1 MWVAYYQME
10 VKMHPA
16 LWLTGRSATV
26 GIHMAGE
33 RLSRSRPLTAA
44 DVPRNGIE
52 LSIEW
57 LTAVLCSGTP
67 GAEVTTFTIPEAH
80 AGTTSRASLRV
91 TYNQAGADAELPTQL
106 FTKSSASFAQ
116 RLMLGGA
123 DVLYGETHFFMTFRP
138 RIEMEAPRGYYGGVD
153 PKSSRSLIVLE
164 DIAATKGATFIEP
177 TTPITRDQLDGLLAN
192 MAAYHGACWEDPD
205 LGILKTPNDFYRN
218 LSTFVR
224 MGPRSAVGM
233 ERAKSVI
240 PDRLYGKADK
250 LWEGTR
256 RSLDLATNAG
266 PRTLLHGDGHV
277 GQTYITGDG
286 RMGHTDWQ
294 GTMQGGWFYDYAYL
308 VSTALDPDQRRAWD
322 QELLEHYLES
332 PAAAGGKPPA
342 FDEAWLRYRQ
352 AVFYAY
358 SAWAFTVGRA
368 FYQPK
373 MQPDEVSLAC
383 INRVAAA
390 IDDLRSLDAVGL

>member
-1 MWVAYYQME
+1 
-10 VKMHPA
+10 MHPA
-16 LWLTGRSATV
+16 LWLAGRAATV
-26 GIHMAGE
+26 GIHLMGE
-33 RLSRSRPLTAA
+33 RLNRSTPLTAA
-44 DVPRNGIE
+44 DVPRNGID
-52 LSIEW
+52 LSTEW

-67 GAEVTTFTIPEAH
+67 GAEVTAFTIPEAH
-80 AGTTSRASLRV
+80 AGTTSRSSLRV
-91 TYNQAGADAELPTQL
+91 TYNQAGADAGLPTQL

-123 DVLYGETHFFMTFRP
+123 DVLHGETHFFMTFRP

-153 PKSSRSLIVLE
+153 PKSWRSLIVLE

-177 TTPITRDQLDGLLAN
+177 TTPITRAQLEDLLAN

-205 LGILKTPNDFYRN
+205 LKILKTPNDFYRN

-224 MGPRSAVGM
+224 MGTRCGVGM
-233 ERAKSVI
+233 ERAKPVI
-240 PDRLYGKADK
+240 PDRLYGKANK

-256 RSLDLATNAG
+256 RCLDLATNAG
-266 PRTLLHGDGHV
+266 PATLLHGDGHV
-277 GQTYITGDG
+277 GQVYITADG

-294 GTMQGGWFYDYAYL
+294 GTMRGGWFYDYAYL
-308 VSTALDPDQRRAWD
+308 VSTAVDPEHRRAWD
-322 QELLEHYLES
+322 RELLEHYLES
-332 PAAAGGKPPA
+332 LAQAGGKPPT

-352 AVFYAY
+352 AVLYGY
-358 SAWAFTVGRA
+358 SAWSFTMGRA

-390 IDDLRSLDAVGL
+390 IDDLRSLEAVGL

>member
-1 MWVAYYQME
+1 
-10 VKMHPA
+10 MHPVA
-16 LWLTGRSATV
+16 WLAGRATTV
-26 GIHMAGE
+26 GAQMVAE
-33 RLSRSRPLTAA
+33 RIGRSRPLVAT
-44 DVPRNGIE
+44 DIPRSGTD
-52 LSIEW
+52 LTREW
-57 LTAVLCSGTP
+57 LTAVLCPDAP
-67 GAEVTTFTIPEAH
+67 GAEVIAFTVPEAH

-91 TYNQAGADAELPTQL
+91 TYNDVGMAAGLPTQL

-123 DVLYGETHFFMTFRP
+123 DVLHGETHFFMTFRP
-138 RIEMEAPRGYYGGVD
+138 RIEMEAPRGYFGGVD
-153 PKSSRSLIVLE
+153 PRSWRSLILME
-164 DIAATKGATFIEP
+164 DIAATKGAQFIEP
-177 TTPITRDQLDGLLAN
+177 TTAISRSQLEDLLGN
-192 MAAYHGACWEDPD
+192 MAKYHGACWDDPD
-205 LGILKTPNDFYRN
+205 LDILKTPNDFYQN

-224 MGPRSAVGM
+224 MGPRTAVGM

-240 PDRLYGKADK
+240 PRRLYGHADK

-256 RSLDLATNAG
+256 RCLDIATHVG

-277 GQTYITGDG
+277 GQVYITGDG

-294 GTMQGGWFYDYAYL
+294 GTMQGGWFFDYAYL
-308 VSTALDPDQRRAWD
+308 VSTALEPEDRQAWD
-322 QELLEHYLES
+322 KELLELYLERLTE
-332 PAAAGGKPPA
+332 AGGRPPS

-358 SAWAFTVGRA
+358 SAWSFTIGRA

-390 IDDLRSLDAVGL
+390 IDDLDSLRAVGLA